1 MKPLRTIRRLAAI
14 AMIALALTG
23 CETFAQATPK
33 ADPLTVQKEI
43 AVARINAEGVRTAGL
58 LKLVEKT
65 DSEFA
70 KGLVAGLIASGGNA
84 AAQSPVSINVP
95 QERDWLDRTL
105 QVGQFLLNPLD
116 MVLDYRR
123 DKRAQQYSAEKYKVT
138 LDALGTAQ
146 TNSYDFARD
155 VNNRKTDFFVLPA
168 GATPVAETPVETP
181 AE

>member
-1 MKPLRTIRRLAAI
+1 MKTLPRTLLHIAAA
-14 AMIALALTG
+14 AMIALALPG
-23 CETFAQATPK
+23 CASQAQSAPK

-70 KGLVAGLIASGGNA
+70 KGLVAGLIASGGSA
-84 AAQSPVSINVP
+84 AAAPAPVNLNVP
-95 QERDWLDRTL
+95 PERDWLDRTL

-123 DKRAQQYSAEKYKVT
+123 DKRAQQHSADQYKYT
-138 LDALGTAQ
+138 LDALGNAQ
-146 TNSYDFARD
+146 AGGYDFSRD
-155 VNNRKTDFFVLPA
+155 VLDRKTEFFVLPA
-168 GATPVAETPVETP
+168 GATAVPE
-181 AE
+181 

>member
-1 MKPLRTIRRLAAI
+1 MKTFFSLRRLASLAV
-14 AMIALALTG
+14 IALALPG
-23 CETFAQATPK
+23 CGAMAQSAPK

-58 LKLVEKT
+58 LRLAEST
-65 DSEFA
+65 NSEFA
-70 KGLVAGLIASGGNA
+70 KGLVAGLIASGSNA
-84 AAQSPVSINVP
+84 AAAQAPVNINVP

-123 DKRAQQYSAEKYKVT
+123 DKRAQEHAAEKFKYT
-138 LDALGTAQ
+138 LDALGSAQ
-146 TNSYDFARD
+146 VNSYDFARD
-155 VNNRKTDFFVLPA
+155 VNNRKTEFFVLPP
-168 GATPVAETPVETP
+168 GAEPVATTP

>member
-1 MKPLRTIRRLAAI
+1 MKTFFTSIGRFVAVVL
-14 AMIALALTG
+14 IALTLPG
-23 CETFAQATPK
+23 CGAMAQSAPK
-33 ADPLTVQKEI
+33 ADPLTVQKDI

-58 LKLVEKT
+58 LRLVEKT

-70 KGLVAGLIASGGNA
+70 KGLVAGLIASGANP
-84 AAQSPVSINVP
+84 AAQAPVNINVP

-123 DKRAQQYSAEKYKVT
+123 DKRAQEHAAEKYKYT

-146 TNSYDFARD
+146 VNSYDFARD
-155 VNNRKTDFFVLPA
+155 VNNRKTEFFVLPP
-168 GATPVAETPVETP
+168 GAEPVETTP